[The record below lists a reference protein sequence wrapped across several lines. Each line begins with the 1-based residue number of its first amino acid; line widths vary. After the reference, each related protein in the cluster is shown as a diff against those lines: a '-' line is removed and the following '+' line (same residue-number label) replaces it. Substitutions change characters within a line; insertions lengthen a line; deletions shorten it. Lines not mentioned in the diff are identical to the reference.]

1 MNYYKL
7 NIFINFFL
15 ILVTFNNSFSQKSSI
30 QNLFEFPKNNRVET
44 DQYGYYYI
52 IDNDNLVKYN
62 NEGHVLYNYSNKL
75 LGSIDQVDVSNPLRP
90 LLFYKDQGLIIVLD
104 NTLSQQKNPI
114 SLNELGLYQTS
125 CIANSNF
132 DNGIW
137 LYDVDVNEII
147 KIDHLSQIIY
157 RSGNLSVLIPNMEF
171 PILFLK
177 EKNRKLYVVTQNKI
191 FVLDQFGSL
200 LRIIELSANKGL
212 IVNEKNIIT
221 YDGNAIYQY
230 DILDFKI
237 DTLFKTNDYFKI
249 MNLQN
254 KIVGISSD
262 RSSVKNV
269 KLNR

>member
-7 NIFINFFL
+7 NIFINFF
-15 ILVTFNNSFSQKSSI
+15 IIIVIFNNSFSQKSSI
-30 QNLFEFPKNNRVET
+30 PNLFEFPKNNRVET

-52 IDNDNLVKYN
+52 IDNDDLVKYN
-62 NEGHVLYNYSNKL
+62 NEGHVLYSYSNKL
-75 LGSIDQVDVSNPLRP
+75 LGSIDQLDVSNPLRP

-114 SLNELGLYQTS
+114 SLNEMGLYQT
-125 CIANSNF
+125 
-132 DNGIW
+132 IW

-147 KIDHLSQIIY
+147 KIDHLSRINY
-157 RSGNLSVLIPNMEF
+157 RSGNLSVLIPNIEF
-171 PILFLK
+171 PILSLK

-254 KIVGISSD
+254 KVVGISSD
-262 RSSVKNV
+262 RSSVNNV
-269 KLNR
+269 KLNQ